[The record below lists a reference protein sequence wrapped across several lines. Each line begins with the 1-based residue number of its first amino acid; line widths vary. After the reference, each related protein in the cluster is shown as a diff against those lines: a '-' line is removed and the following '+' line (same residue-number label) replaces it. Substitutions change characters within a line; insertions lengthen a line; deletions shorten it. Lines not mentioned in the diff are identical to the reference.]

1 MSTTTMLTVA
11 VTDIINRPIFL
22 THFPVEI
29 KAFYM
34 QRDPEDQ
41 RVTEVSSRLS
51 RSWMDCYQC

>member
-1 MSTTTMLTVA
+1 MLTVA
-11 VTDIINRPIFL
+11 VTDIINCPIFL

-41 RVTEVSSRLS
+41 RVTEVSLPEIKAPP
-51 RSWMDCYQC
+51 